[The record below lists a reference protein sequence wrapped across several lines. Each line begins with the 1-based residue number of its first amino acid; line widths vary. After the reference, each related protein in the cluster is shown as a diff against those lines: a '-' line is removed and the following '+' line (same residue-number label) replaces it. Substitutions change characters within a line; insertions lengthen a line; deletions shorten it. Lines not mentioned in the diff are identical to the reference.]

1 MLICRTMWRSTIGK
15 AHAVRMWATR
25 CRRRLRTPSL
35 RGRLVVINLIAT
47 TATFL
52 LISLAL
58 IANEYV
64 AHVWTLLDDLQLQ
77 AGRIA
82 EGASASVAATDR
94 RAAAALLARL
104 GATPEVSRAAI
115 FDAEGNAVAQL
126 PPTGAAPL
134 DAPHAGPGRRVGW
147 TRIDVTR
154 DIVAGK
160 RRVGTLRV
168 EASLEAIN
176 RRLAWYATVVG
187 FAAIAGV
194 GIAVWLIDRML
205 VAAAGP
211 LRQLIELMETVTAV
225 RRRGA
230 LPEAGSEDEVSA
242 LARSFRQMLKRI
254 RERERDLE
262 RELHDRKRAE
272 ENLAQLAHYDAL
284 TSLPNRN
291 FFNTRLTEV
300 LASAREAGRA
310 VALLFIDLD
319 NFKIVND
326 TLGHHVGDLLLAAA
340 AARLR
345 NSVRTGDITC
355 RLGGDEF
362 TVILDDVDAP
372 EHAGRIAAKIV
383 DALAKPF
390 RLLDID
396 VHVSASIGISMYPK
410 DGGDASRLMKCC
422 DMAMYH
428 AKENGRNNFQ
438 FFSDEMNA
446 RILRRHAVETGLR
459 RALENGEFALHYQ
472 PQVDVRSREIVGAE
486 ALLRWTD
493 ANGASV
499 SPQDFIP
506 VAEETGLII
515 PIGEWLLLA
524 ACSQAI
530 RWQQR
535 GLPRVHVSVN
545 LSARQF
551 REPGILRMIA
561 NALEDS
567 GLDPSLLVL
576 EFTESILMEDS
587 EATNAKA
594 RDLRAMGVRLA
605 IDDFGTG
612 YSSIGYLKRLPI
624 SEIKIDRRYVSGI
637 PHDADGARLT
647 QAILAMGRGLDLEVV
662 AEGVE
667 TQAQMDFLASHH
679 CTRAQGHLVAP
690 ALPAARF
697 EELLRSQRHRQLRL
711 PRPATAGAQ
720 AA

>member
-1 MLICRTMWRSTIGK
+1 MY
-15 AHAVRMWATR
+15 ATK
-25 CRRRLRTPSL
+25 CRRRLRAPSL
-35 RGRLVVINLIAT
+35 RRRLVVINLVAT
-47 TATFL
+47 GATFL

-58 IANEYV
+58 ITNEYLT
-64 AHVWTLLDDLQLQ
+64 HVWTLLDDLQLQ
-77 AGRIA
+77 ASRICEA
-82 EGASASVAATDR
+82 APESIAAMNRPAAT
-94 RAAAALLARL
+94 ALLARL
-104 GATPEVSRAAI
+104 GATPEVTRAAI
-115 FDAEGNAVAQL
+115 FDAQ
-126 PPTGAAPL
+126 GAAVGVFRDGRASPL
-134 DAPHAGPGRRVGW
+134 ISPGPIDGTHLGWTRVDVTRAIMAGTRRVGSL
-147 TRIDVTR
+147 RI
-154 DIVAGK
+154 
-160 RRVGTLRV
+160 
-168 EASLEAIN
+168 EASLLAVN
-176 RRLAWYATVVG
+176 QRLAWYAMVVA

-211 LRQLIELMETVTAV
+211 LRQLLQLLESVTAV
-225 RRRGA
+225 RRRGGI
-230 LPEAGSEDEVSA
+230 PEPGSEDEVSA
-242 LARSFRQMLKRI
+242 LARSFRHMLKRI
-254 RERERDLE
+254 HERERELE
-262 RELHDRKRAE
+262 QELRDRKRAE
-272 ENLAQLAHYDAL
+272 QNLAQLAHYDAL

-291 FFNTRLTEV
+291 FFNTQLTEV
-300 LASAREAGRA
+300 LASAREGERA

-340 AARLR
+340 AGRLR
-345 NSVRTGDITC
+345 NSVRASDITY

-362 TVILDDVDAP
+362 TVILGDVDTA
-372 EHAGRIAAKIV
+372 EHAGQIAAKIIE
-383 DALAKPF
+383 ALAKPF

-396 VHVSASIGISMYPK
+396 VHVSASVGISLYPK
-410 DGGDASRLMKCC
+410 DGGDAARLMKCC

-428 AKENGRNNFQ
+428 AKERGRNNFQ

-459 RALENGEFALHYQ
+459 RALENGELALHYQ
-472 PQVDVRSREIVGAE
+472 PQVDVRTREIVGAE
-486 ALLRWTD
+486 TLLRWTD
-493 ANGASV
+493 GNGRIT

-524 ACSQAI
+524 ACSQATL
-530 RWQQR
+530 WQKR
-535 GLPRVHVSVN
+535 GFPPVSVSVN

-551 REPGILRMIA
+551 REPRMVRMIA

-576 EFTESILMEDS
+576 ELTESILMEDT
-587 EATNAKA
+587 ETTNAKA
-594 RDLRAMGVRLA
+594 QDLRAMGVLLA

-637 PHDADGARLT
+637 PHDTDGATLT

-667 TQAQMDFLASHH
+667 TQAQMEFLALHH
-679 CTRAQGHLVAP
+679 CTRAQGHLIAP
-690 ALPAARF
+690 ALAAAQF
-697 EELLRSQRHRQLRL
+697 DLLLDNQHRKQLRL
-711 PRPATAGAQ
+711 PRLAIASAH

>member
-1 MLICRTMWRSTIGK
+1 MWRSATK
-15 AHAVRMWATR
+15 TAHALRVWATR
-25 CRRRLRTPSL
+25 CRRRLRAPSL
-35 RGRLVVINLIAT
+35 RRRLVVINLIAT
-47 TATFL
+47 AATFL

-58 IANEYV
+58 IANEYLM
-64 AHVWTLLDDLQLQ
+64 HVWTLHDDLQVQ
-77 AGRIA
+77 AARISGA
-82 EGASASVAATDR
+82 ASASVAAGDR
-94 RAAAALLARL
+94 RGASALLARL
-104 GATPEVSRAAI
+104 SSTPDVTRAAI
-115 FDAEGNAVAQL
+115 FDGHGVPLGQFHAAGL
-126 PPTGAAPL
+126 APL
-134 DAPHAGPGRRVGW
+134 DASGSIAGTHVGLAEL
-147 TRIDVTR
+147 DVTHP
-154 DIVAGK
+154 IVAGD
-160 RRVGTLRV
+160 RRVGTLRI
-168 EASLEAIN
+168 EASLDAIN
-176 RRLAWYATVVG
+176 QRLAWYAMVVAL
-187 FAAIAGV
+187 AAIAGV

-211 LRQLIELMETVTAV
+211 LRQLIQLMETVTAV
-225 RRRGA
+225 RHRGA
-230 LPEAGSEDEVSA
+230 LPEAGSEDEVTA
-242 LARSFRQMLKRI
+242 LTRSVRQMLKRI

-262 RELHDRKRAE
+262 RELRDRKRAE
-272 ENLAQLAHYDAL
+272 EDLARLAHYDAL

-291 FFNTRLTEV
+291 YFNAQLTDM
-300 LASAREAGRA
+300 LASARRAGRS

-340 AARLR
+340 AGRLR
-345 NSVRTGDITC
+345 NSVRTSDITC

-362 TVILDDVDAP
+362 TVILDNVDTA
-372 EHAGRIAAKIV
+372 EHAGQIAAKII

-390 RLLDID
+390 RLHDID
-396 VHVSASIGISMYPK
+396 VHVSASIGVSLYPK

-428 AKENGRNNFQ
+428 AKERGRNNFQ

-459 RALENGEFALHYQ
+459 RALENGELALHYQ
-472 PQVDVRSREIVGAE
+472 PQVDVRTREIVGAE
-486 ALLRWTD
+486 ALLRWSD
-493 ANGASV
+493 GHGGVV

-506 VAEETGLII
+506 IAEETGLII
-515 PIGEWLLLA
+515 PIGEWLLLE
-524 ACSQAI
+524 ACSQASL
-530 RWQQR
+530 WQQR
-535 GLPRVHVSVN
+535 GFPPVRVSVN

-551 REPGILRMIA
+551 REPGIVRMIA

-576 EFTESILMEDS
+576 ELTESILMEDT
-587 EATNAKA
+587 ETTNAKA
-594 RDLRAMGVRLA
+594 QDLRAMGVLLA

-637 PHDADGARLT
+637 PHDADGATLT

-667 TQAQMDFLASHH
+667 TRAQMDFLALHH
-679 CTRAQGHLVAP
+679 CTRAQGHLIAP
-690 ALPAARF
+690 ALPAAQF
-697 EELLRSQRHRQLRL
+697 DELLGNQRRQQLRL
-711 PRPATAGAQ
+711 PRLAIAGAQ

>member
-1 MLICRTMWRSTIGK
+1 M
-15 AHAVRMWATR
+15 
-25 CRRRLRTPSL
+25 
-35 RGRLVVINLIAT
+35 INLIAT
-47 TATFL
+47 GATFL

-64 AHVWTLLDDLQLQ
+64 MHVWTLLDDLQLQ
-77 AGRIA
+77 ASRIS
-82 EGASASVAATDR
+82 EGASASIAAGNR
-94 RAAAALLARL
+94 QEASALLARL
-104 GATPEVSRAAI
+104 GATQEVTRAAI
-115 FDAEGNAVAQL
+115 FDAR
-126 PPTGAAPL
+126 GAAVGQFRPGGAASL
-134 DAPHAGPGRRVGW
+134 NAPGAHTGTRLSW
-147 TRIDVTR
+147 TRVDVTR
-154 DIVAGK
+154 AIVAGN

-168 EASLEAIN
+168 EASLDAIN
-176 RRLAWYATVVG
+176 RRLAWYAMVVA

-211 LRQLIELMETVTAV
+211 LRQLIQLMETVTAT

-262 RELHDRKRAE
+262 QELHDRKRAE
-272 ENLAQLAHYDAL
+272 KNLAQLAHYDAL

-300 LASAREAGRA
+300 LASARQAEHP

-345 NSVRTGDITC
+345 NSVRNSDITC

-362 TVILDDVDAP
+362 TVILDDVDTA
-372 EHAGRIAAKIV
+372 EHAGQIAAKII

-410 DGGDASRLMKCC
+410 DGGDVSRLMKCC

-428 AKENGRNNFQ
+428 AKEKGRNNFQ

-446 RILRRHAVETGLR
+446 RILRRHAIETGLR
-459 RALENGEFALHYQ
+459 RALENGELALHYQ
-472 PQVDVRSREIVGAE
+472 PQVDVRTRGIVGAE

-493 ANGASV
+493 ASGASI

-524 ACSQAI
+524 ACSQASL
-530 RWQQR
+530 WQQR
-535 GLPRVHVSVN
+535 GFPTVSVSVN

-551 REPGILRMIA
+551 REPGIVRMIA

-576 EFTESILMEDS
+576 ELTESILMEDT
-587 EATNAKA
+587 ETTNAKA
-594 RDLRAMGVRLA
+594 QDLRAMGVLLA

-637 PHDADGARLT
+637 PHDADGATLT

-667 TQAQMDFLASHH
+667 TQAQMDFLASQN
-679 CTRAQGHLVAP
+679 CTRAQGHLIAP
-690 ALPAARF
+690 ALTAAQF
-697 EELLRSQRHRQLRL
+697 DDLLRDQRRQQLRL
-711 PRPATAGAQ
+711 PRLAIASAH